1 MVWVGYLP
9 KSDSVSEKMKDP
21 PNQRK
26 ALHWKPG
33 KQQFPPCCNQRCGV
47 CFDCRAKKKREKEK
61 EAKKKRNNKTDICLS
76 LCCGT
81 SRIKYRIWKH
91 VLKQLGWDPKR
102 SILHFLSTLC
112 KKHVTPNEKGCEIG
126 IHLTSFL
133 NENPLC
139 PSFMHAHFVLGRPRF
154 DFFFI
159 D

>member
-1 MVWVGYLP
+1 MVWVGGYLP
-9 KSDSVSEKMKDP
+9 KSDSVSEKIKNP
-21 PNQRK
+21 PNQRT

-47 CFDCRAKKKREKEK
+47 CFDCSAKKERNEGCW
-61 EAKKKRNNKTDICLS
+61 KRNNETDICLS

-81 SRIKYRIWKH
+81 SKIKYRVWKQFF
-91 VLKQLGWDPKR
+91 KQLGWDPKR

-112 KKHVTPNEKGCEIG
+112 KEHVTANEKGYEIG

-139 PSFMHAHFVLGRPRF
+139 PSFMHAHFVLGRPRL
-154 DFFFI
+154 DFFYLLR
-159 D
+159 